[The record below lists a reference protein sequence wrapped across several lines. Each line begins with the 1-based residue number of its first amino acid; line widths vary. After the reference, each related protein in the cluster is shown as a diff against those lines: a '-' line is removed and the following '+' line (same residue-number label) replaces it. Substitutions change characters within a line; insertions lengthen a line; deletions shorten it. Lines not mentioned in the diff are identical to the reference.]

1 MQDIRITEDHWPE
14 FCESFTR
21 QHRGWL
27 TDMQLVDTRTLEA
40 GKSPEHK
47 PLQLFSGVL
56 PLQELRENHSSSL
69 AELMLTLG
77 DGADETSYLIEDAIA
92 LYSRM
97 QGDTRRGVRIDS
109 GNGTTTLIEISEPV
123 DPSSPDD

>member
-1 MQDIRITEDHWPE
+1 MRDVLIPEDHWLE

-27 TDMQLVDTRTLEA
+27 TDMRLIDTRSVEA
-40 GKSPEHK
+40 GKTPEHK
-47 PLQLFSGVL
+47 PVELFPGVR
-56 PLQELRENHSSSL
+56 PLQELREDHSNSL
-69 AELMLTLG
+69 AELMVTVG

-97 QGDTRRGVRIDS
+97 QGDTRQGVRIDS
-109 GNGTTTLIEISEPV
+109 GNGTTTLIEISKPA
-123 DPSSPDD
+123 DPAG